1 MRILRRFMRDIAV
14 QVRRRWMR
22 EMREE
27 DSERLNEGRVM
38 KLRGKRGGKKYEV
51 CGVKNLEDEPQMAIA
66 PSPEETKF

>member
-1 MRILRRFMRDIAV
+1 
-14 QVRRRWMR
+14 MR

-38 KLRGKRGGKKYEV
+38 KLRGKRGGKKYVV